1 MLQSTDRVN
10 LEEKISQGVSAIPL
24 VVSVAVLLFG
34 GTLGTW
40 FVVNE
45 NIFYFA
51 YDDSKG
57 FLDGEAEYTYQLN
70 QYSVDDVGGDYVIEY
85 TAEYCNCDSRADVF
99 FNIKMI
105 LYAIIFSTI
114 AGVALVTIRNFD
126 LLKDKGVNKSD
137 LVKYSLAAHILA
149 VLLVLFLTLYIVVGL
164 PGAMNSDHSGTP
176 KECLYGDDITII
188 GNSVCIVDTVDD
200 AAELHSEWYIGV
212 APVILLIG
220 VLLPNIYLASV
231 LFEQVNFAT
240 SGGFKLDLYYDSED
254 KLLIDMSTGEMI
266 RSFVDDKR
274 TLVFDAQAKILFDEA
289 SGDIV
294 YSSYFDKLISEKLES
309 KAE

>member
-1 MLQSTDRVN
+1 VN

-34 GTLGTW
+34 GTFGTW

-57 FLDGEAEYTYQLN
+57 FLDGQAEYNYQLN
-70 QYSVDDVGGDYVIEY
+70 HFSIDDVGGNYDIDY
-85 TAEYCNCDSRADVF
+85 TADYCNCDSRADVF
-99 FNIKMI
+99 FNIKTI
-105 LYAIIFSTI
+105 LYAIIFSTL
-114 AGVALVTIRNFD
+114 AGLAIVTIRNFD
-126 LLKDKGVNKSD
+126 LLKDKGINKSD

-149 VLLVLFLTLYIVVGL
+149 VLLVLFLTLYMVVGL
-164 PGAMNSDHSGTP
+164 PGAMNADHSGTN

-188 GNSVCIVDTVDD
+188 GNSICIVDTVDD
-200 AAELHSEWYIGV
+200 EAELHSEWYIGA
-212 APVILLIG
+212 APIILLIG
-220 VLLPNIYLASV
+220 VMLPNIYLASE

-274 TLVFDAQAKILFDEA
+274 NLVFDAQAKVLFDED

-294 YSSYFDKLISEKLES
+294 YSSYFDKLISEKLSS
-309 KAE
+309 KSD